1 MFFPHK
7 SRGVIPL
14 NISQYNQQKKYYQVK
29 FPCGVITK
37 GGKYGLRVHHE
48 MFDFTEVTN
57 FWSYNES
64 FDMTSIISVET
75 PSNSNITVLNVLWP
89 AVSLTLEPQIIE
101 TYPEYL
107 ITATIMWQLPN
118 ESCQPMK
125 GSRVPDTWLNLIS
138 CGQNAADCIQLNT
151 NQTHYRV

>member
-1 MFFPHK
+1 
-7 SRGVIPL
+7 
-14 NISQYNQQKKYYQVK
+14 
-29 FPCGVITK
+29 
-37 GGKYGLRVHHE
+37 